1 VAEKSSKNAGERGEM
16 PLYQRV
22 YALVKQIPAGKV
34 ATYGQIA
41 RMVGGCSARMVGYAM
56 SALRDGRDMEVP
68 WQRVINAQ
76 GRISLHGI
84 GSAEQRFRLE
94 DEGVV
99 FDQNDRVDFDLY
111 GWMP

>member
-1 VAEKSSKNAGERGEM
+1 MTTHALDNEINPGQL
-16 PLYQRV
+16 PLYQRI
-22 YALVKQIPAGKV
+22 YLLVKQIPAGKV

-56 SALRDGRDMEVP
+56 SALRDGRDPDVP

-84 GSAEQRFRLE
+84 GSAEQRFLLE

-99 FDQNDRVDFDLY
+99 FDDADRVDFSLY
-111 GWMP
+111 GWEG

>member
-1 VAEKSSKNAGERGEM
+1 MTAHVLEDEINPGPL
-16 PLYQRV
+16 PLYQRI
-22 YALVKQIPAGKV
+22 YLLVKQVPAGKV

-56 SALRDGRDMEVP
+56 SALRDGRDPDVP

-84 GSAEQRFRLE
+84 GSAEQRFLLE

-99 FDQNDRVDFDLY
+99 FDDADRVDFSLY
-111 GWMP
+111 GWEG